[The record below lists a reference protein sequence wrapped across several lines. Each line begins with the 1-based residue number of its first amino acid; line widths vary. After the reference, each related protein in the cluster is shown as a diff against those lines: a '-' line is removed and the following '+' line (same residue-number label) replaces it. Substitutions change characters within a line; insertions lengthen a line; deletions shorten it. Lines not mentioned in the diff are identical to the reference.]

1 MHEGFQTVRQSG
13 SHVILIKEGV
23 RTVVPVHP
31 GKDVKPGLVRAI
43 IREAKLT
50 RNRFFELLEK
60 KCRRKHWKMTVKPS
74 KPHAKIM
81 SKSCLKLALKFP

>member
-1 MHEGFQTVRQSG
+1 MPKIGPVPPKKLVEILKHEGFQVVRTKG
-13 SHVILIKEGV
+13 SHVILMKEGV

-50 RNRFFELLEK
+50 RSRFFELLKE
-60 KCRRKHWKMTVKPS
+60 V
-74 KPHAKIM
+74 
-81 SKSCLKLALKFP
+81 

>member
-1 MHEGFQTVRQSG
+1 MPKIGPVPPKKLVEILKREGFQVVRTKG
-13 SHVILIKEGV
+13 SHVILMKEGV

-50 RNRFFELLEK
+50 RSRFFELLKE
-60 KCRRKHWKMTVKPS
+60 V
-74 KPHAKIM
+74 
-81 SKSCLKLALKFP
+81 